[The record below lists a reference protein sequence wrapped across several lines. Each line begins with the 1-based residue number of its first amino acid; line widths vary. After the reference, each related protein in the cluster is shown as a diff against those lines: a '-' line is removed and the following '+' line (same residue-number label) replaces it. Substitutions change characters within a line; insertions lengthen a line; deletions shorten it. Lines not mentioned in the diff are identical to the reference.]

1 MEISSTLDVP
11 GENYSRSD
19 SLVNACGSTV
29 APDRSYDVD
38 GHKTRVGTSTLYK
51 IKTKANIKTLTS
63 TSLDTLACV
72 SKLFRS
78 FEDFF
83 LERAEKPTETLA
95 TQVIDTREK
104 TTQDLT

>member
-1 MEISSTLDVP
+1 MEISSTLDVT

-72 SKLFRS
+72 SKLSVALKIFSSNGRKN
-78 FEDFF
+78 
-83 LERAEKPTETLA
+83 LQKRLL
-95 TQVIDTREK
+95 RR
-104 TTQDLT
+104 L